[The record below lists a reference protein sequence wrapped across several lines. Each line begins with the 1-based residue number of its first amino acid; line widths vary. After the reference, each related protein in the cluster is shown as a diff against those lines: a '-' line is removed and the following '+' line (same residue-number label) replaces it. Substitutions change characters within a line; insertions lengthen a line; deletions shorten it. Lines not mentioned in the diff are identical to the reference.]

1 MVRQEEGESQ
11 LDMWMGSGVTEGSQ
25 EVTDQEVSSGHN
37 PEAVRST
44 FRMIQDE
51 KAVREG
57 EVEWESDLGMYSG
70 NREEGESVH
79 PIGQRNPGV
88 KEE

>member
-44 FRMIQDE
+44 FRIHRGTLFKNGTFQKVFLWPLSKTSSEAWFDE
-51 KAVREG
+51 STIK
-57 EVEWESDLGMYSG
+57 L
-70 NREEGESVH
+70 
-79 PIGQRNPGV
+79 I
-88 KEE
+88 

>member
-1 MVRQEEGESQ
+1 
-11 LDMWMGSGVTEGSQ
+11 MWMGSVVTKGSQ

-44 FRMIQDE
+44 FRKIQE
-51 KAVREG
+51 
-57 EVEWESDLGMYSG
+57 EVEQESHLGMDSG

-88 KEE
+88 KEK